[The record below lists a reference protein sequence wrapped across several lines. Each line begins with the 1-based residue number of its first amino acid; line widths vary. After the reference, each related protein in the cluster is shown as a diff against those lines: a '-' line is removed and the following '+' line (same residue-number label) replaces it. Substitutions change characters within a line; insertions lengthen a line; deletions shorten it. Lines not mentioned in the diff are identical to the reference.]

1 MKGKTKVKTDP
12 QTKCSSCGASYSYV
26 ALGRREYFISWG
38 SHCLCDKC
46 HRFAIME
53 AYKVGV
59 KRPFEPPKW
68 YGHIHSIILG
78 DLVATL
84 KKCWPERVMNMR
96 KWPRTESEDLG
107 FVLKYCLASTYPASE
122 RRCPYAKAKLL
133 AGLPEIPARNGDCKK
148 VDGIFLCRYP
158 DEKLPT
164 HEAHLTSELTQC
176 PDPKRRRM
184 IDTFAVWQVS
194 LTRIWSLSSP
204 LSRSPSAEP
213 CQE

>member
-1 MKGKTKVKTDP
+1 MKGKTTVKTDP
-12 QTKCSSCGASYSYV
+12 QTQCSSCGASYSYV

-84 KKCWPERVMNMR
+84 KKCWPERVMKMR

-107 FVLKYCLASTYPASE
+107 FCSNTAWRAITQQVKDAAHMQKQNYWLVYLKFQQGMVIVRKWMESSSADTRTKNCLRT
-122 RRCPYAKAKLL
+122 KH
-133 AGLPEIPARNGDCKK
+133 
-148 VDGIFLCRYP
+148 
-158 DEKLPT
+158 T
-164 HEAHLTSELTQC
+164 
-176 PDPKRRRM
+176 
-184 IDTFAVWQVS
+184 
-194 LTRIWSLSSP
+194 
-204 LSRSPSAEP
+204 
-213 CQE
+213 